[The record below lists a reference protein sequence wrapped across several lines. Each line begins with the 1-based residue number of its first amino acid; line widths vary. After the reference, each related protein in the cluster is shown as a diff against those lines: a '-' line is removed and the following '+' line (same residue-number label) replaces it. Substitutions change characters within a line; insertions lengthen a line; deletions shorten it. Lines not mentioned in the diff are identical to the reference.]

1 MPATCQ
7 PLPLFTTTIAFLALL
22 SVPGAASAARF
33 VEVTVSVDDVIML
46 TGSRGD
52 DGHADVDDVWNYL
65 KTLKLVPTEHFA
77 GLKIPADAQSAL
89 LKSNAPVGQP
99 GEIVVSIDYGGIATT
114 RTLRLVREPPDKY
127 GREWRIFAADLDDLF
142 DERLITRRQ
151 AADLRMPQ
159 LEDRRSR

>member
-1 MPATCQ
+1 MPTTSRLPFAATMA
-7 PLPLFTTTIAFLALL
+7 LLALL
-22 SVPGAASAARF
+22 SLPGVASAARF
-33 VEVTVSVDDVIML
+33 VEVTVSLDGKIVL

-52 DGHADVDDVWNYL
+52 DGSADVDDVWNYL

-89 LKSNAPVGQP
+89 LKSSAPVGQP

-114 RTLRLVREPPDKY
+114 RELRLVREPPDKY
-127 GREWRIFAADLDDLF
+127 GREWRIHAEDLDDLF

-151 AADLRMPQ
+151 AADLHTPQ
-159 LEDRRSR
+159 LEDRRRAR